1 MFAWGSADEGQLG
14 IDVSTEDN
22 GLVSQPRWVPP
33 LPESKVTKV
42 ACGYKHTL
50 LLTSE
55 GFVYSCGS
63 NDFGQLGYERKTN
76 SFTRIS
82 GLQHKIRDINC
93 GAYHSGA
100 ITQNGKVYMWG
111 CNTNGQLGRTSEDTS
126 VALLNFPHGT
136 VVQISL
142 GVEHSVALTES
153 SDVYVWGSNA
163 HGQLGLGFVSQASVT
178 TPTRIDC
185 LGGLPVRQL
194 VAGGYH
200 NLLLTPSGSIYV
212 WGSDSHGQLGLSD
225 GHERMEVDEMPAG
238 TSRRVSCSS
247 CASAG
252 YAASAPHISVPT
264 LIKSMRKLRVTYV
277 ACGESHSVLL
287 TQSGQLFTFGSGRF
301 GQLGHGD
308 NKQSGPKLVSSL
320 SGRKVLQVACGCN
333 HTLVTVHSNGN
344 QDAPSA
350 MSTPELFAF
359 GAGSEGQLGIGD
371 LHRRLQP
378 TIISC
383 NWTNKGSN
391 DSNGF
396 VITELFAGGH
406 HCFALVSKRTTDPPA
421 STLDYRVW
429 RPCHLSN
436 IATLNQPLLECYE
449 QGLPEHPFLS
459 SLRKPSLAFET
470 QSTYGDKVYCLN
482 AYTSETAF
490 NRIEAAFRSV
500 GSLASSFL
508 VDNSSRSHYD
518 IGRKEHGVDLD
529 AAQQLQKTLF
539 LRAPP
544 TDTRKI
550 IKCLMDTVLSH
561 PLKNYPDLECLRA
574 LLVLSVSPLLETPRK
589 PVAIPASSAL
599 TEPTAQVNFLDGEPI
614 NWYPAVLAGFTSP
627 GLILGFFCM
636 AVNRLDPVPSGV
648 MDSWFM
654 SFRQRHMRRLV
665 ANLNNMV
672 ACHIS
677 SEQTD
682 PALRK
687 LIINAMHSALE
698 LMKRLYTLNE
708 SMKDPISYTS
718 FYIPELN
725 NDFDA
730 ERFLNWLKQRNSMSK
745 SLQRFT
751 GNDAPPDFSIF
762 DYPFIFDGAAKA
774 KMLTLEARLTML
786 MAVKQ
791 AQFESLG
798 AFAAIFSDAFKPV
811 LLFQVSRTDL
821 VPRTLQCLAS
831 CSPADLKRPL
841 KVEFDGEEA
850 VDDGGVLKEFFLL
863 IMREILNPIFGMFK
877 FYPESRM
884 LWFSEAN
891 METSD
896 MFHMVGALCGLAIY
910 NSIIVDLNFPLAMFK
925 KLLGQ
930 QPTLEDLKEL
940 DPVVG
945 KSLQQLLEYEE
956 PDLDE
961 VFALNFEV
969 VYDKYGEICH
979 IPLVENGASIPVN
992 QANKQLYVEKYV
1004 DYRFN
1009 KSCDEPYKAF
1019 HRGFHLVCSGYALK
1033 MFRPLELQTLV
1044 VGSEEINWFELRR
1057 AARYQGEYWD
1067 QHPVIKWFW
1076 EVLLEDCTVEDKKN
1090 FLRFLT
1096 GCDRAPVHGIG
1107 GIQIVIQPTSGG
1119 DSYLPVAHTCYN
1131 LLDLPK
1137 YSSKEILKSKFM
1149 QAIENTEGFALV

>member
-287 TQSGQLFTFGSGRF
+287 TQSGGECSYGCLYLVPNSHMWPSEVGFFPAATPRATVTTGGLNQVRASGAVCASAPGMFDSRTSHSLEKSYGGGDSNPAEEIQGYADRNEMKNFLRAIKAIFGPFTKGSAALLSSGGTKPVTEKSQIRKCWAEHFRSVLNCSSAISNAAINRLPQVDTYSDLDLPPSISAEMWRKGQVPQDFKDATFVHLLKRKGNRQLCDNHRGILLLNMSGKIFARILLNRLNGHLRQGLLPNSLCGFRRHCETIDMVFAACQIQEKF

-648 MDSWFM
+648 MGPE
-654 SFRQRHMRRLV
+654 LV
-665 ANLNNMV
+665 
-672 ACHIS
+672 HIKHGGETIATPPVGAS
-677 SEQTD
+677 VLT
-682 PALRK
+682 PRK

-745 SLQRFT
+745 
-751 GNDAPPDFSIF
+751 DFSIF

-884 LWFSEAN
+884 LWFSEAVVN
-891 METSD
+891 
-896 MFHMVGALCGLAIY
+896 ALVAASNWY
-910 NSIIVDLNFPLAMFK
+910 
-925 KLLGQ
+925 
-930 QPTLEDLKEL
+930 PTLT
-940 DPVVG
+940 
-945 KSLQQLLEYEE
+945 
-956 PDLDE
+956 
-961 VFALNFEV
+961 
-969 VYDKYGEICH
+969 YG
-979 IPLVENGASIPVN
+979 
-992 QANKQLYVEKYV
+992 
-1004 DYRFN
+1004 
-1009 KSCDEPYKAF
+1009 
-1019 HRGFHLVCSGYALK
+1019 
-1033 MFRPLELQTLV
+1033 
-1044 VGSEEINWFELRR
+1044 
-1057 AARYQGEYWD
+1057 
-1067 QHPVIKWFW
+1067 
-1076 EVLLEDCTVEDKKN
+1076 
-1090 FLRFLT
+1090 
-1096 GCDRAPVHGIG
+1096 
-1107 GIQIVIQPTSGG
+1107 
-1119 DSYLPVAHTCYN
+1119 
-1131 LLDLPK
+1131 
-1137 YSSKEILKSKFM
+1137 SSKSGSS
-1149 QAIENTEGFALV
+1149 QRSHPGQPSRPAG